1 MERDSPAHRFPQSY
15 KVKRIIEDPGKDL
28 AIYFD
33 YEVESGMDERMAEL
47 VESHFLNS
55 LPDKPY
61 PQFYVSDV
69 FRFLYASHLN
79 EQNLPFS
86 PWLAAETTAA

>member
-1 MERDSPAHRFPQSY
+1 MKVMLCSPPNWTPTMPHLA
-15 KVKRIIEDPGKDL
+15 L

-33 YEVESGMDERMAEL
+33 NEVESGMDDRMASL
-47 VESHFLNS
+47 VESRFLET

-61 PQFYVSDV
+61 PQFYLSDV

-79 EQNLPFS
+79 EHKLQFS
-86 PWLAAETTAA
+86 PWLVAETTAA